1 MQGFNMGRY
10 HPPDSLDASL
20 STTGKKTGGFNSQG
34 HPLGKRANKIS
45 SGILVI
51 RFEMPFPIWCTTCQ
65 PEQLIDQGI
74 RFNAEKKKIG
84 NYYSSPIFSFRMKH
98 GACGGTIEI
107 RTDPKSTTYVVEEGG
122 RRKEGVPSTVAE
134 GAFGEIFTAEEREK
148 RRNDAFAQLEGTNKD
163 KETANKEAKRLEE
176 LMRLQE
182 RDWKDP
188 AGMNAKLRKRYRIER
203 KKTEADDK
211 NREEVADR
219 LGLSVYVLDESAE
232 DQERAG
238 LVDFG
243 TALLDEADVVRS
255 VSTRPLFEDKPTQQ
269 KPNDDRSARTKAEL
283 KKVKTRASLQK
294 QLRNSSRAA
303 IDPFNWTNGKSNESG
318 LPIQQLVGIKR
329 KRDQASTEEVL
340 PADAES
346 SKTTEV
352 TAATQSGVGGLVS
365 YDSDD

>member
-1 MQGFNMGRY
+1 MGRY
-10 HPPDSLDASL
+10 HPPESLDASL
-20 STTGKKTGGFNSQG
+20 SATGKKEGGFNSQG

-45 SGILVI
+45 SGVLVI
-51 RFEMPFPIWCTTCQ
+51 RFEMPFPIWCTTCK
-65 PEQLIDQGI
+65 PEQLIDQGV
-74 RFNAEKKKIG
+74 RFNAEKKKVG
-84 NYYSSPIFSFRMKH
+84 NYYSSPIYSFRMKH

-122 RRKEGVPSTVAE
+122 RQKEGARNRVAD
-134 GAFGEIFTAEEREK
+134 GTFGEILTEEEREK
-148 RRNDAFAQLEGTNKD
+148 RRTDAFAQLEGTNKD

-203 KKTEADDK
+203 KKTEAEDR

-232 DQERAG
+232 DKERAK

-243 TALLDEADVVRS
+243 ATVIDETDIVRTA
-255 VSTRPLFEDKPTQQ
+255 STRPLFEDKLLPRGTS
-269 KPNDDRSARTKAEL
+269 KAIHSASKTKAAL
-283 KKVKTRASLQK
+283 KVDKTRTSLQK
-294 QLRNSSRAA
+294 QLRSNTRAA
-303 IDPFNWTNGKSNESG
+303 IDPFNWTNDKYNESG
-318 LPIQQLVGIKR
+318 SSVPRLVGTKR
-329 KRDQASTEEVL
+329 KRDEGSPEEGVSTDNGKAKMEDV
-340 PADAES
+340 
-346 SKTTEV
+346 TTEV
-352 TAATQSGVGGLVS
+352 PPRPGGLVC